1 MEKERSYVLGVDL
14 GGTKIAFGL
23 VDQAG
28 RVINEMIVP
37 TRPDDGA
44 AGVIER
50 IVTGLRLVGAEAGK
64 GGGIKGVGMALP
76 GVFDSDGGRVILSAN
91 LNWRNVPVGE
101 ILTRE
106 LNLPLF
112 LENDAR
118 AAAWGEKCF
127 GHGRNVENLLYI
139 AIGTGIGGGL
149 ILGGRIYRGH
159 HGNAGEIGHMVVNPA
174 GPRCGCGNY
183 GCWEALASGKAIA
196 GRAAALLAA
205 GRPSI
210 LGEII
215 NRNEELTA
223 LHVASAAAAGD
234 KLAQEV
240 MEEAANYI
248 GLGIASL
255 VTIFDPEL
263 VVLGGGVSRTGSL
276 LLPTVTRV
284 VRQRALPPA
293 ASSVQVVLS
302 TWPEMAGVVG
312 AAAIAF
318 TRLGLLDEGGRQTC
332 RAC

>member
-1 MEKERSYVLGVDL
+1 MGKERSYVLGVDL

-23 VDQAG
+23 VDQVG
-28 RVINEMIVP
+28 QVVSDLIVP
-37 TRPDDGA
+37 THPDDGA

-50 IVTGLRLVGAEAGK
+50 IVAGLRQVAAAAGDRQE
-64 GGGIKGVGMALP
+64 IKGVGMALP
-76 GVFDSDGGRVILSAN
+76 GVFDGDSGRVLLSAN
-91 LNWRNVPVGE
+91 LNWRNVPVSE
-101 ILTRE
+101 ILAKE
-106 LNLPLF
+106 LDLPLF

-127 GHGRNVENLLYI
+127 GHGRQVENLLYI

-159 HGNAGEIGHMVVNPA
+159 HGNAGEIGHMVVAPA
-174 GPRCGCGNY
+174 GPRCGCGNH

-196 GRAAALLAA
+196 SRAAALLAA
-205 GRPSI
+205 GRPSS
-210 LGEII
+210 LREII
-215 NRNEELTA
+215 DRNEELTA
-223 LHVASAAAAGD
+223 FHVATAAAAGD
-234 KLAQEV
+234 QLAQEV
-240 MEEAANYI
+240 MEEAAGYI

-276 LLPTVTRV
+276 LLPTVIQV

-293 ASSVQVVLS
+293 AGDVQIVLS
-302 TWPEMAGVVG
+302 SWPEMAGVVG
-312 AAAIAF
+312 AAAVAF
-318 TRLGLLDEGGRQTC
+318 ARLGLLDEGGRELC